1 MVFILPSL
9 KRFFC
14 LRWCYW
20 RGWTA
25 GRLTAVCS
33 GCRAPVVP
41 TLLERETERERER
54 SSGVHQTEVNIAR
67 LRNAFAI
74 LLRYLLKN
82 MVAVSRVMS
91 LVKPCG
97 DATVGS
103 GARQRLISY
112 NKRTYY
118 LYSFLEHSTKT
129 WTHDV
134 ALIYLE
140 EKLFNLRVKFEFLE
154 TVQLTTAAFWDL
166 TTYSLATR
174 YRRFG
179 GICLHLQDR
188 IICAYNLKNSYIP
201 QKRRYIVIWQRIVC
215 NEISTFQWNLL
226 SPSSG

>member
-1 MVFILPSL
+1 M
-9 KRFFC
+9 
-14 LRWCYW
+14 
-20 RGWTA
+20 
-25 GRLTAVCS
+25 
-33 GCRAPVVP
+33 
-41 TLLERETERERER
+41 LLEGLDGRTPDCCLQWLSGARRPDAPGKRDRGRKREEFGRPPNGSKHR
-54 SSGVHQTEVNIAR
+54 QTSKRI
-67 LRNAFAI
+67 AI

-179 GICLHLQDR
+179 GIYCLHLQDR

-201 QKRRYIVIWQRIVC
+201 QKRRYIVVWQRIVC